1 MEYLVEITETAEEDI
16 ESAYLW
22 IYDDSPARADR
33 WYRGLCRAIFSL
45 RELPRR
51 CPIAPESRDLDREV
65 RQLLYGRRRQ
75 MVRILYEIRA
85 TTVFVLRIRHT
96 ARAYL
101 DPDQL
106 G

>member
-1 MEYLVEITETAEEDI
+1 MEFLLEIAEPAERDI
-16 ESAYLW
+16 DEAYLW
-22 IYDDSPARADR
+22 LYEQSPSKADT

-51 CPIAPESRDLDREV
+51 CPIAPESRDRDREV
-65 RQLLYGRRRQ
+65 RRLLYGRRRQ
-75 MVRILYEIRA
+75 MYRILYEIRGK
-85 TTVFVLRIRHT
+85 TVYILRLRHA

-101 DPDQL
+101 DPEEL